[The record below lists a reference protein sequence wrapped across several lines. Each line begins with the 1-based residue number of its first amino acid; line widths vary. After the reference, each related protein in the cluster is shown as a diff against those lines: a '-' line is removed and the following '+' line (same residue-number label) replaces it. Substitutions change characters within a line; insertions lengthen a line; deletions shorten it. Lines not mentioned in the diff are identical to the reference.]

1 MTQLLAHLLKSHLT
15 YGDHIVTP
23 HRDPIH
29 QTHPLIALEHENP
42 EKTPAMRDGVPLLF
56 FIAKQG
62 IG

>member
-29 QTHPLIALEHENP
+29 PTHPILLIVLEQENP
-42 EKTPAMRDGVPLLF
+42 EKTHDVIYF
-56 FIAKQG
+56 
-62 IG
+62 